1 MRRGRLGIK
10 KLNPSPPRPPPRCG
24 DKILPHPHPT
34 TFAGWEKPVWG
45 GGGDGKIAIP
55 KFLEATWYISWCIL
69 VHSTFHS
76 LHQNGKQAYYIT
88 KQFLEGV
95 PMRYIKQGFLRKN
108 KDTSSKHYK
117 VSIIFYFLFLIMGGS
132 LVHIQILVLLFL
144 KLETFFFLW
153 VET

>member
-10 KLNPSPPRPPPRCG
+10 KLKPSPPLGVGTKYCPIPAPPPLQGGKNQC
-24 DKILPHPHPT
+24 
-34 TFAGWEKPVWG
+34 EG
-45 GGGDGKIAIP
+45 GGGEGKIAIP

>member
-1 MRRGRLGIK
+1 
-10 KLNPSPPRPPPRCG
+10 
-24 DKILPHPHPT
+24 
-34 TFAGWEKPVWG
+34 
-45 GGGDGKIAIP
+45 
-55 KFLEATWYISWCIL
+55 
-69 VHSTFHS
+69 
-76 LHQNGKQAYYIT
+76 
-88 KQFLEGV
+88 
-95 PMRYIKQGFLRKN
+95 MRYIKQGFLRKN

>member
-1 MRRGRLGIK
+1 M
-10 KLNPSPPRPPPRCG
+10 PHTRPV
-24 DKILPHPHPT
+24 
-34 TFAGWEKPVWG
+34 TFVEQ
-45 GGGDGKIAIP
+45 GKIVIP

-95 PMRYIKQGFLRKN
+95 PMRYTKQGFLRKN

-144 KLETFFFLW
+144 KLETFFFLLGW
-153 VET
+153 NLKLKSCFGKNNKLKIH

>member
-1 MRRGRLGIK
+1 MWGQNIA
-10 KLNPSPPRPPPRCG
+10 PSPPHHLCRVGKTSVR
-24 DKILPHPHPT
+24 
-34 TFAGWEKPVWG
+34 G
-45 GGGDGKIAIP
+45 GGGEGKIAIP
-55 KFLEATWYISWCIL
+55 KFLEATWYISGCIL

-95 PMRYIKQGFLRKN
+95 PMRYTKQGFLRKN
-108 KDTSSKHYK
+108 KDISSKHYK